1 MKASEINLKDML
13 RFKPDAGEVLLG
25 KNRMIISNADSFGLL
40 RKELV
45 TSLGEERA
53 RGIIKRFGYLSGY
66 SDAEMVKTSFQPDT
80 DEEWLATGSVLHIW
94 EGIAHAKI
102 GHVELNRKQGILC
115 LEAYW
120 DNSYEVEQH
129 LKHFG
134 ISDQPVCWY
143 SVGYTSGYCTR
154 FFEEKVLGK
163 EIQCVGK
170 GDERCFIVL
179 KPLKDWDEKEIEEEA
194 TDYQEARVD
203 LELKEKDELIHL
215 LKEQQKAIQEL
226 STPVL
231 QVSTHILVLPLIGVI
246 DTTRAQQIVEQLLN
260 RIVETQANI
269 VIIDVTGVPVIDSA
283 VANHL
288 LQTVQAAK
296 LLGATTILTGISIA
310 NAQTIVSLGIDLKD
324 IITCNT
330 LRAGI
335 KKAYELLGVTPRE
348 AKSKP

>member
-1 MKASEINLKDML
+1 MKAGDINLREML
-13 RFKPDAGEVLLG
+13 NFKPGTGEVLFG
-25 KNRMIISNADSFGLL
+25 RNRMVIANADSFGLL

-45 TSLGEERA
+45 SSLGMDRA

-66 SDAEMVKTSFQPDT
+66 SDAEMIKANFQPDS
-80 DEEWLATGSVLHIW
+80 EEDWIASGAALHVW

-102 GHVELNRKQGILC
+102 ERLDFNRDEGRFFLS
-115 LEAYW
+115 AYW

-134 ISDQPVCWY
+134 MSESPVCWY
-143 SVGYTSGYCTR
+143 SVGYISGYCTK
-154 FFEEKVLGK
+154 FFKRRVIGK
-163 EIQCVGK
+163 EIKCVGC
-170 GDERCFIVL
+170 GDERCYIVL
-179 KPLKDWDEKEIEEEA
+179 KTQEEWDEKEIA
-194 TDYQEARVD
+194 TELEDYQEARID
-203 LELKEKDELIHL
+203 LEMKEKDELIRM

-231 QVSTHILVLPLIGVI
+231 QVTSHILVLPLIGIV

-260 RIVETQANI
+260 KIVETQASI
-269 VIIDVTGVPVIDSA
+269 VILDVTGVPVIDSA

-288 LQTVQAAK
+288 IQTVQAAK
-296 LLGATTILTGISIA
+296 LLGATTILTGISTV
-310 NAQTIVSLGIDLKD
+310 NAQTIVSLGIDLSE

-335 KKAYELLGVTPRE
+335 KKAYQMLGVKPRE
-348 AKSKP
+348 TK